1 LLSDISSDS
10 ASFGTPPWTQQ
21 VSTCNSVVAPVVNS
35 TVRPALGSSW
45 LKLWLEHW
53 MKILPKAFREKPCYD
68 RTTTTACRQCQLPIS
83 SYNVVLNENMF
94 NSSGSKPQA
103 YFLSPPHVSS
113 DRVIMEVV
121 TSRIHSRQIVH

>member
-1 LLSDISSDS
+1 MDT
-10 ASFGTPPWTQQ
+10 ASIHLY
-21 VSTCNSVVAPVVNS
+21 SVVAPVVNS
-35 TVRPALGSSW
+35 TVSPALGSGW

-68 RTTTTACRQCQLPIS
+68 RTTTTTACRQCQLPIS
-83 SYNVVLNENMF
+83 SYNVVLNEHMF
-94 NSSGSKPQA
+94 NSSGSEPQA